1 MRQTSFAEFHCSLA
15 RSVEV
20 VGDWWAPLIIRDVAL
35 GLTRFDE
42 LVEDLGISR
51 NLLTTRLEDLEANGI
66 LERRQYHERPP
77 RYAYR
82 LTRAGVEL
90 LPILMSLTAWG
101 DRWFPP
107 AGGQPVRFE
116 HRTCGH
122 EFTPVESCSE
132 CGEPIKAGDVMPR
145 PGPGLAAARGARGT
159 RLAADR
165 IHSLQAMPGTADSRS
180 ADDEIDEIP

>member
-1 MRQTSFAEFHCSLA
+1 MRQTSFADFHCSLA
-15 RSVEV
+15 RSLDV
-20 VGDWWAPLIIRDVAL
+20 VGDWWTPLIIRDVAV

-66 LERRQYHERPP
+66 LERRQYLERPP
-77 RYAYR
+77 RYKYR

-101 DRWFPP
+101 DRWATPP
-107 AGGQPVRFE
+107 GGPPVRFE

-122 EFTPVESCSE
+122 EFTPIESCSE
-132 CGEPIKAGDVMPR
+132 CGEPVKAADVIPR
-145 PGPGLAAARGARGT
+145 PGPGFAAARGARGT
-159 RLAADR
+159 RLAPDLLDR
-165 IHSLQAMPGTADSRS
+165 LQATAGTSRS
-180 ADDEIDEIP
+180 RTDS